1 MMRPALDQ
9 TLGRASRNPNPKLH
23 NGLRDGDACVPTD
36 RSVVDNFVKKTRAS
50 RR

>member
-1 MMRPALDQ
+1 
-9 TLGRASRNPNPKLH
+9 
-23 NGLRDGDACVPTD
+23 LRERDACAPTD